1 MIWPSRLGFDGIWFP
16 EHQGTPYGMTPNPIQ
31 ALTYFAARTERVS
44 LGTFVA
50 VAPWWNP
57 VRLAHQ
63 IAYLDI
69 VSNGRYNT
77 IGIGRGV
84 SKAEF
89 DAVGVPARAEPA
101 AVQRDPR
108 HPGTRVLRGAV
119 LL

>member
-1 MIWPSRLGFDGIWFP
+1 
-16 EHQGTPYGMTPNPIQ
+16 MTPNPIQ
-31 ALTYFAARTERVS
+31 ALTYFAGSTERVS

-69 VSNGRYNT
+69 VSKGRYNT

-84 SKAEF
+84 SKSEF
-89 DAVGVPARAEPA
+89 DAVGVPREESQR
-101 AVQRDPR
+101 AVQRMPG
-108 HPGTRVLRGAV
+108 HPGAGVQRGAV